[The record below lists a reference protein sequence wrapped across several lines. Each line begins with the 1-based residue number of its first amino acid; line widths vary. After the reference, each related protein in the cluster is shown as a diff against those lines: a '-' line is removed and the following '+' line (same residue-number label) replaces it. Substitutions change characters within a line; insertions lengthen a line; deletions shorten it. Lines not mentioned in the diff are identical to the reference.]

1 MCYLPC
7 DCVPRNVGMHYW
19 LQESLL
25 CAEHIFLQQCAG
37 LSAFPSQPIFR
48 CTADN
53 ALLAIGKTAHFTRT
67 TNKPPIL
74 LCGPVLKGHV
84 GTKSA
89 LTHTKKKKHVVFG
102 TGLQNKKSCWLHFWL
117 VLHLCRYIFVVLKTF
132 SGAFINHCELYELT
146 SK

>member
-1 MCYLPC
+1 
-7 DCVPRNVGMHYW
+7 MHYW

-74 LCGPVLKGHV
+74 LCEPVLKGHV

-89 LTHTKKKKHVVFG
+89 LTHTKKKKSTWSLEQVCRTKRAVGCTSGVCYTCAVIYLLFS
-102 TGLQNKKSCWLHFWL
+102 K
-117 VLHLCRYIFVVLKTF
+117 HLAVHSLITVNYM
-132 SGAFINHCELYELT
+132 N
-146 SK
+146 

>member
-1 MCYLPC
+1 
-7 DCVPRNVGMHYW
+7 MHYW

-74 LCGPVLKGHV
+74 LCEPVLKGHV

-89 LTHTKKKKHVVFG
+89 LTHTKKKKKAR
-102 TGLQNKKSCWLHFWL
+102 GLWNRFAEQKELL
-117 VLHLCRYIFVVLKTF
+117 VALLVRVTPVPLYICCFEN
-132 SGAFINHCELYELT
+132 I
-146 SK
+146 

>member
-1 MCYLPC
+1 
-7 DCVPRNVGMHYW
+7 MHYW

-25 CAEHIFLQQCAG
+25 CAEHIFLQQFAG

-74 LCGPVLKGHV
+74 LCEPVLKGHV

-89 LTHTKKKKHVVFG
+89 LTHTKKKKAR
-102 TGLQNKKSCWLHFWL
+102 GLWNRFAEQKELL
-117 VLHLCRYIFVVLKTF
+117 VALLVRVTPVPLYICCFEN
-132 SGAFINHCELYELT
+132 I
-146 SK
+146 